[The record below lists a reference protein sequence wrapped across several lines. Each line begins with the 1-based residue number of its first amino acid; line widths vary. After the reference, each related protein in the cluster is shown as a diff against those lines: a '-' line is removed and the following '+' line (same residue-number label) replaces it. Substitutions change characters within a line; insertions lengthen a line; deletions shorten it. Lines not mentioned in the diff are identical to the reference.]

1 MEFDFSLVVSQLP
14 YLLKG
19 LLITLELSV
28 LSIAAGS
35 VLGVLLALLLLSKM
49 KWLRW
54 PVKWII
60 DLVRGVPF
68 LIQLLIV
75 FYGLASFGIKL
86 PAFTCGV
93 LAMALNTAA
102 FQAEIIRAGIESIA
116 RGQREASIA
125 LGMSQVQTMFRIVL
139 PQALTKVIP
148 SLTNEFILLLKSS
161 SIVSVISVIETTRVS
176 QQIVSATNH
185 PTEIYLTVAVLYFIM
200 NWLISLLSRYWE
212 HRTAVYR

>member
-1 MEFDFSLVVSQLP
+1 
-14 YLLKG
+14 
-19 LLITLELSV
+19 
-28 LSIAAGS
+28 
-35 VLGVLLALLLLSKM
+35 M